1 MMLRRLLPRLGDF
14 LFVIVLAGSML
25 LGERMLNVDSDLGR
39 HLALGTYMLE
49 TVTVPVHD
57 VLSFTRAGESRP
69 PYEWLAQIG
78 FSVFHKLLGL
88 DGVVLLAG
96 TAIAAAFMLSYRDGR
111 DRSGA
116 PLLALLVSA
125 WAAAASSLHWLT
137 RPHIFTFVF
146 LVIWIRLL
154 EQMRLGRLRGLW
166 QLPLVMLL
174 WANVHAGFVY
184 GFLAWGAY
192 LFGWEWDRRRRQ
204 ASTTIGSRYLLA
216 GAGALVASAITPDL
230 WNNWAAVFGNT
241 SAYVL
246 GRTVETLPAD
256 LGTPAT
262 WPFAALVIAA
272 AALAVSVRRAI
283 APAHAAILLGFGAIS
298 LAFARNIPLFCLA
311 ATPILTQWARRAL
324 EPVPRFTR
332 FEDRMSLLESG
343 LRGRFW
349 PPLAVLLTTVF
360 LALSASGSKR
370 SLYSFDAASFPVKAV
385 DWIIEHPSQGNML
398 NELNWG
404 GYILYRLWP
413 AQRVFIDSQSDFYG
427 EEFIR
432 EYESTMSGRGGWAD
446 LLRDWQVEWMI
457 IAPESRLASL
467 ARLEPEWQVTYE
479 DATAV
484 ILVRLPDQ

>member
-1 MMLRRLLPRLGDF
+1 MLRRLLPRLGDF
-14 LFVIVLAGSML
+14 LFVIVLAGSIL
-25 LGERMLNVDSDLGR
+25 LGQRMLNVDSDLGR

-49 TVTVPVHD
+49 TGTVPVHD
-57 VLSFTRAGESRP
+57 LLSFTRAGESRP
-69 PYEWLAQIG
+69 PYEWLAQIA

-96 TAIAAAFMLSYRDGR
+96 TAIASAFMLSYRDGR

-116 PLLALLVSA
+116 PLLALLVAA

-166 QLPLVMLL
+166 QLPLVMLF

-204 ASTTIGSRYLLA
+204 APTTIGSRYLLA

-230 WNNWAAVFGNT
+230 WNNWAAVLGNT

-246 GRTVETLPAD
+246 GRTIETLPAD

-311 ATPILTQWARRAL
+311 AAPILTHWARLAL
-324 EPVPRFTR
+324 EPASTFNR
-332 FEDRMSLLESG
+332 LEARISSIEAN
-343 LRGRFW
+343 LKSSFW
-349 PPLAVLLTTVF
+349 SPVAVLLTAAIF
-360 LALSASGSKR
+360 ALSATGSGH
-370 SLYSFDAASFPVKAV
+370 SLYSFDASSFPVRAA
-385 DWIIEHPSQGNML
+385 DWIVEQRPYGNML
-398 NELNWG
+398 NDLNWG

-413 AQRVFIDSQSDFYG
+413 AHRVFIDSQTDFYG
-427 EEFIR
+427 EGFVRQYDYII
-432 EYESTMSGRGGWAD
+432 SGDDGWQRR
-446 LLRDWQVEWMI
+446 LEDWQVDWMI
-457 IAPESRLASL
+457 VAPGSRLATL
-467 ARLEPEWQVTYE
+467 ARLEPQWRVSYE
-479 DATAV
+479 DATTV
-484 ILVRLPDQ
+484 ILVRLQDQ